1 MEVKNIGVIGAGK
14 MGHGIALTAALAGYK
29 VILHDRTND
38 ILTLARKSMEKQV
51 ERLAAKNCITVEDGV
66 AAIGRVQ
73 AVTDLR
79 KLSDADLIIE
89 SIFESLEAKTGL
101 WEQLDKVCKSEALF
115 ASNTSSFSITT
126 LAAATQRP
134 AQFVGMHFFL
144 PPIIMNLVE
153 VIRGYY
159 TCDETVNQIKVV
171 VRQLGKNSV
180 EVKKDTP
187 GFIANRI
194 YTPLFLE
201 AFKVYEEGIASKEDI
216 DMTMKLAYGLPIG
229 PFALADLIGLDILKA
244 GLDYFHS
251 ELGAA
256 WKPPLA
262 MKQLVQAGR
271 LGKKTGK
278 GWYDY

>member
-1 MEVKNIGVIGAGK
+1 MEIKTIGIAGAGM
-14 MGHGIALTAALAGYK
+14 MGHGIALAAALAGYEIIMYDQTDAILAVAQNAMENQTAKLIDKK
-29 VILHDRTND
+29 VTTAEEGMSAMLRI
-38 ILTLARKSMEKQV
+38 
-51 ERLAAKNCITVEDGV
+51 
-66 AAIGRVQ
+66 Q
-73 AVTDLR
+73 AVTAVDN
-79 KLSDADLIIE
+79 LSQADLIIE
-89 SIFESLEAKTGL
+89 SIIESLEAKTRL
-101 WEQLDKVCKSEALF
+101 FEVLDKVCKDETLF

-144 PPIIMNLVE
+144 PPVIMKLVE
-153 VIRGYY
+153 VTRGYY
-159 TCDETVNQIKVV
+159 TSNETVTQIKAVV
-171 VRQLGKNSV
+171 QQLGKNSV

-201 AFKVYEEGIASKEDI
+201 AFKVYEEGVASKEDI

-244 GLDYFHS
+244 GLDYFHN
-251 ELGAA
+251 ELGPR
-256 WKPPLA
+256 WKPPLV

-271 LGKKTGK
+271 LGKKVGK